1 VEPIRSPVV
10 TGDFAIEEAS
20 MKLVLIS
27 TSLAV
32 VLLAAAATY
41 ILPSMSNAAKS
52 RDYAQSNFVF
62 PVRN

>member
-1 VEPIRSPVV
+1 
-10 TGDFAIEEAS
+10 

-32 VLLAAAATY
+32 VLLAAGATY
-41 ILPSMSNAAKS
+41 VLPSMASAAKS
-52 RDYAQSNFVF
+52 RDYAQSSFVF